1 MFDDKGVSMPVFM
14 FVLLIVGLIVAG
26 GFTLVLPQSNPAGT
40 YGMGDNGKTISVSQ
54 GSIVQIKL
62 DENPTT
68 GYGWNVSTTPGLSI
82 SDSNYVSGN
91 FAPGMVGV
99 GGVHVWTVVANDKG
113 QQQFSGIYK
122 RPWEPTV
129 GNETSF
135 SLTIDVT

>member
-14 FVLLIVGLIVAG
+14 FVLIVVGLIVAA
-26 GFTLVLPQSNPAGT
+26 GFILVSPQNKTAGT

-54 GSIVQIKL
+54 GSTVQIQL

-68 GYGWNVSTTPGLSI
+68 GYSWNVTTTPGLAI
-82 SDSNYVSGN
+82 SDSKYVSSN
-91 FAPGMVGV
+91 LTPGVVGV
-99 GGVHVWTVVANDKG
+99 GGVHEWTVVANDKG

-129 GNETSF
+129 GNETTF
-135 SLTIDVT
+135 SMTISVT